1 MKAQIR
7 LDTFT
12 DAKRFV
18 DIATK
23 EEGAVYITDGKG
35 LKVSAKS
42 ILGAMYSLEFDNLWC
57 EAENDIYMMIRDFI
71 IE

>member
-12 DAKRFV
+12 DVKRFV
-18 DIATK
+18 NIATK

-35 LKVSAKS
+35 LRVSAKS

-57 EAENDIYMMIRDFI
+57 EAENDIYMAIRDFI

>member
-12 DAKRFV
+12 DVKRFV
-18 DIATK
+18 DIATGEK
-23 EEGAVYITDGKG
+23 GAVYITDGKG

-57 EAENDIYMMIRDFI
+57 EAENDIYIAIKDFI

>member
-1 MKAQIR
+1 MRVQIR

-12 DAKRFV
+12 DVKHFV

-23 EEGAVYITDGKG
+23 QEGDVHITDGKG
-35 LKVSAKS
+35 LRVSAKS

-57 EAENDIYMMIRDFI
+57 EAENDIYMAIRDFI

>member
-12 DAKRFV
+12 DVKRFV
-18 DIATK
+18 DIVTK

-57 EAENDIYMMIRDFI
+57 EAENDIYMAIRDFI